1 MNREPKQWQG
11 TTDGTSWMH
20 RSLIKVM
27 RIIPLPVM
35 YAGAALFV
43 VPFYMLFG
51 RKGYLAQFHF
61 FRERFGMGRLRTF
74 CKVYLNHCRFSQVVL
89 DRFYM
94 YAGGKFKFD
103 IEHYDRYQTL
113 AQGESGF
120 IILSAHVGNYE
131 VAGYSLVAK
140 DKRFNALLFGY
151 EAETVM
157 KNRNRI
163 LSANNIRM
171 IPIKDDMSHLY
182 TINNALRDGETVS
195 IPGDRVFGS
204 PRTVECDFMGAK
216 AQLPLGPFAIASQR
230 EVPVLTIHVMKDSVR
245 RYRIFIEELHPEGT
259 NIRER
264 AKNLAQQYADKLE
277 AVVRQYPTQWY
288 NYYEFWQ

>member
-1 MNREPKQWQG
+1 
-11 TTDGTSWMH
+11 MH

-27 RIIPLPVM
+27 RILPLRMM
-35 YAGAALFV
+35 YAGAAVFV

-51 RKGYLAQFHF
+51 RKGYKAQFHF
-61 FRERFGMGRLRTF
+61 FRQRFGMGRLKAF
-74 CKVYLNHCRFSQVVL
+74 CKVYGNHYRFAQVVL

-94 YAGGKFKFD
+94 YSGGKFKFQID
-103 IEHYDRYQTL
+103 HYDRYLTL
-113 AQGESGF
+113 AKADTGF

-131 VAGYSLVAK
+131 VAGYSLVAE

-157 KNRNRI
+157 KNRDRI

-171 IPIKDDMSHLY
+171 IPIMDDMSHLY

-195 IPGDRVFGS
+195 IPGDRIFGS
-204 PRTVECDFMGAK
+204 TKTVECDFMGGKAK
-216 AQLPLGPFAIASQR
+216 FPLGPFAIAAQR
-230 EVPVLTIHVMKDSVR
+230 EVPVLTVHVMKEKVR
-245 RYRIFIEELHPEGT
+245 KYHIFIEELHPEGA
-259 NIRER
+259 NIRQR
-264 AKNLAQQYADKLE
+264 AANLAQLYAAQLE
-277 AVVRQYPTQWY
+277 KVVRQYPLQWY

>member
-1 MNREPKQWQG
+1 
-11 TTDGTSWMH
+11 MH
-20 RSLIKVM
+20 RSLITVM
-27 RIIPLPVM
+27 RILPLQMM
-35 YAGAALFV
+35 YAGAAVFV

-51 RKGYLAQFHF
+51 RKGYKAQFRF
-61 FRERFGMGRLRTF
+61 FRNRLGNGRLKAF
-74 CKVYLNHCRFSQVVL
+74 CNVYANHYRFAQVVL

-94 YAGGKFKFD
+94 YAGGKFKFQID
-103 IEHYDRYQTL
+103 HYDRYQSL
-113 AQGESGF
+113 AKTDSGF

-171 IPIKDDMSHLY
+171 IPILDDMSHLY

-204 PRTVECDFMGAK
+204 SKTVECDFMGAK
-216 AQLPLGPFAIASQR
+216 AKFPLGPFAIAAQR
-230 EVPVLTIHVMKDSVR
+230 EVPVLTIHVMKEKVKQ
-245 RYRIFIEELHPEGT
+245 YHIFIEQLHPEGT
-259 NIRER
+259 NIRQR
-264 AKNLAQQYADKLE
+264 ATDLARQYAEQLE
-277 AVVRQYPTQWY
+277 TVVRRYPRQWY
-288 NYYEFWQ
+288 NYYDFWQ